1 MKKKALGNNN
11 NNNNNMHLRNCY
23 RSWMNATL
31 RWHICYARQKCD
43 LFSADLLQARADLLQ
58 ARQICCGSGRIVA
71 GTQMTCASVLKGPTK
86 WLGGS

>member
-1 MKKKALGNNN
+1 MKKKALGNN

-31 RWHICYARQKCD
+31 RWHICYVRQKCD
-43 LFSADLLQARADLLQ
+43 LFSADLLQ